1 MGSIV
6 NWLDRRFY
14 PGVSDNWDDTLLR
27 KAVQTRLT
35 PASTILD
42 LGAGAGILPQMNFK
56 GIAARICGLD
66 PDPRVLENP
75 YLDEAK
81 VGTGSQIPYDNA
93 EFDLVVADN
102 VLEHLSEP
110 AIVFREVCRV
120 LKPGGYFI
128 TKTPNR
134 SHYVPSLSR
143 STPLHFHKF
152 YNYLR
157 GRDPEDTFPTYYRAN
172 TARKI
177 KALAAES
184 SFEIAGLY
192 LTESRPEY
200 LRLNA
205 ALYLCGIGYER
216 LVNASSA
223 LANFRVILLVELRK
237 PS

>member
-1 MGSIV
+1 MGNIV

-14 PGVSDNWDDTLLR
+14 PGVSDNWDDSLLR
-27 KAVQTRLT
+27 EIVQTRLT

-56 GIAARICGLD
+56 GMAARICGLD

-110 AIVFREVCRV
+110 ATVFREVCRV

-177 KALAAES
+177 KALAVES

-205 ALYLCGIGYER
+205 ALYLFGIGYER
-216 LVNASSA
+216 LVNASSV

-237 PS
+237 PG